1 MYIYLSIYLSIY
13 VCIYLYL
20 WSHTWVPAMPD
31 GEEGEG
37 GELADVLVVEEL
49 EPLVH
54 VLGHPPVGVDVKCLK
69 NRNLE

>member
-1 MYIYLSIYLSIY
+1 
-13 VCIYLYL
+13 
-20 WSHTWVPAMPD
+20 MPD